1 MDMNQVKEMLI
12 SLQKKLEI
20 LEERVNEL
28 SEPLELMYRPPERGE
43 HVNIVE
49 FLNEIDSRLKKL
61 EN

>member
-1 MDMNQVKEMLI
+1 MDMSQVKETLI

-28 SEPLELMYRPPERGE
+28 SEPLELMYRPPEKGE

-49 FLNEIDSRLKKL
+49 FLNEIDNRLKKL